1 MPRTLLA
8 LDAGT
13 TSTRAMLFAADGAVL
28 DVAQRE
34 FPQIYPQPGWVEH
47 DPEAIW
53 ASQLTC
59 AREVQDRASAAPA
72 AIGITNQRETILLW
86 DRKSGAPVAPA
97 IVWQDRRTAAACEAI
112 RRDPAFTRLIV
123 ERTGL
128 VPDPYFSATKLA
140 WLLEHVPGA
149 RARAEAGDLAAGTV
163 DTFLLWRLT
172 GGRVHATDAS
182 NASRTMLYDIHAGR
196 WDDELCARFGV
207 PRAVLPEVRDSAG
220 DYGTALA
227 SLLGRAVPIRG
238 VAGDQ
243 QAATFG
249 QACFT
254 PGMAKNTYGTG
265 CFVVM
270 NTGET
275 ARASANGLLTTVA
288 WRLGGR
294 TTYAIE
300 GAVFVAGAAIQWLR
314 DELGI
319 IRSAADTAALAG
331 SLSGNDGVYLVPA
344 FVGLGAPHWDPRA
357 RGIIIG
363 LTRGTT
369 RAHLA
374 RAALEAVAYQSADVL
389 AAMAADSGDGLRE
402 LRIDGGMVA
411 NDWLCQFQADVLEVP
426 VVRPRVTET
435 TALGAAA
442 LAGLAA
448 GVWSDPP
455 AFARTWREDRRFL
468 PRTTRQAELARWHEA
483 VARARAWHRDDA

>member
-1 MPRTLLA
+1 MPTLLA

-13 TSTRAMLFAADGAVL
+13 TSTRAVLFGAGGEVL

-34 FPQIYPQPGWVEH
+34 FPQRYPQPGWVEH

-53 ASQLTC
+53 NSQLAC
-59 AREVQDRASAAPA
+59 AREVVARAAEPPA
-72 AIGITNQRETILLW
+72 ALGITNQRETVLVW
-86 DRKSGAPVAPA
+86 DRRTGAPVAPA

-112 RRDPAFTRLIV
+112 GADEAFTRLIR

-128 VPDPYFSATKLA
+128 LPDPYFSATKLA
-140 WLLEHVPGA
+140 WLLDHVPGV
-149 RARAEAGDLAAGTV
+149 RARAEAGELAAGTV

-182 NASRTMLYDIHAGR
+182 NASRTLLYDIHRGR
-196 WDDELCARFGV
+196 WDDDLCARFRI
-207 PRAVLPEVRDSAG
+207 PPALLPEVRDSAG
-220 DYGTALA
+220 DDGTAPA
-227 SLLGRAVPIRG
+227 SVLGRAVAIRG

-249 QACFT
+249 QACLA

-270 NTGET
+270 NTGT
-275 ARASANGLLTTVA
+275 VARASGSGLLTTVA
-288 WRLGGR
+288 WRLDGR
-294 TTYAIE
+294 TTYALE
-300 GAVFVAGAAIQWLR
+300 GAIFVAGAAVQWLR
-314 DELGI
+314 DELGVV
-319 IRSAADTAALAG
+319 RTAAETEALAA
-331 SLSGNDGVYLVPA
+331 SLDGNDGVYLVPA
-344 FVGLGAPHWDPRA
+344 FVGLGAPYWDPRA
-357 RGIIIG
+357 RGTIVG

-389 AAMAADSGDGLRE
+389 EAMAADCGEPLRE
-402 LRIDGGMVA
+402 LRIDGGMVT

-426 VVRPRVTET
+426 VVRPAVVET
-435 TALGAAA
+435 TALGVAA

-448 GVWSDPP
+448 GVFPEP
-455 AFARTWREDRRFL
+455 AAFARTWREDHRFE
-468 PRTTRQAELARWHEA
+468 PRTSRRAERARWREA
-483 VARARAWHRDDA
+483 VARAREWDRA

>member
-1 MPRTLLA
+1 MPTLLA

-13 TSTRAMLFAADGAVL
+13 TSTRAVLFGAGGEVL

-34 FPQIYPQPGWVEH
+34 FPQRYPRPGWVEH

-53 ASQLTC
+53 DSQLAC
-59 AREVQDRASAAPA
+59 AREVVARAAEPPA
-72 AIGITNQRETILLW
+72 ALGITNQRETVLVW
-86 DRKSGAPVAPA
+86 DRRTGAPVAPA

-112 RRDPAFTRLIV
+112 AADAAFTRLIR

-128 VPDPYFSATKLA
+128 LPDPYFSATKLA
-140 WLLEHVPGA
+140 WLLDHVPGV
-149 RARAEAGDLAAGTV
+149 RGRAEAGELAAGTV
-163 DTFLLWRLT
+163 DTFLLWRFT

-182 NASRTMLYDIHAGR
+182 NASRTLLYDIHRGR
-196 WDDELCARFGV
+196 WDEELCARFGV
-207 PRAVLPEVRDSAG
+207 PPALLPEVRDSAG
-220 DYGTALA
+220 DYGTAEA
-227 SLLGRAVPIRG
+227 SVLGRAVAIRG

-249 QACFT
+249 QACLAA
-254 PGMAKNTYGTG
+254 GMAKNTYGTG

-270 NTGET
+270 NTGT
-275 ARASANGLLTTVA
+275 VARDSASGLLATVA

-294 TTYAIE
+294 TTYALE
-300 GAVFVAGAAIQWLR
+300 GAIFVAGAAVQWLR

-319 IRSAADTAALAG
+319 VRTAAETAALAA
-331 SLSGNDGVYLVPA
+331 SLDGNDDVYLVPA
-344 FVGLGAPHWDPRA
+344 FVGLGAPYWDPRA
-357 RGIIIG
+357 RGTIVG

-389 AAMAADSGDGLRE
+389 EAMAADCGEPLRE
-402 LRIDGGMVA
+402 LRIDGGMVT

-426 VVRPRVTET
+426 VVRPAVVET

-448 GVWSDPP
+448 GVFPDPA
-455 AFARTWREDRRFL
+455 AFARTWREERRFE
-468 PRTTRQAELARWHEA
+468 PRTSRRAERARWREA
-483 VARARAWHRDDA
+483 VARAREWDRA

>member
-1 MPRTLLA
+1 MPTLLA

-13 TSTRAMLFAADGAVL
+13 TSTRAILFAEDGAVL
-28 DVAQRE
+28 DAVQRE
-34 FPQIYPQPGWVEH
+34 FHQIYPEPGRVEH

-59 AREVQDRASAAPA
+59 AREVLGRAAEPPA
-72 AIGITNQRETILLW
+72 AIGITNQRETVLLW
-86 DRKSGAPVAPA
+86 DRKTGAPVAPA

-112 RRDPAFTRLIV
+112 RADEAFARLIR

-128 VPDPYFSATKLA
+128 LPDPYFSATKLA
-140 WLLEHVPGA
+140 WLLDHVPGA
-149 RARAEAGDLAAGTV
+149 RRRAEAGDLAAGTV

-182 NASRTMLYDIHAGR
+182 NASRTLLYDIHRGR
-196 WDDELCARFGV
+196 WDDDLCARFRV
-207 PRAVLPEVRDSAG
+207 PRALLPDVRDSAD

-227 SLLGRAVPIRG
+227 SVLGRAVPIRG

-249 QACFT
+249 QACLV

-270 NTGET
+270 NTGEV
-275 ARASANGLLTTVA
+275 ARRSANGLLTTVA

-294 TTYAIE
+294 TTYALE
-300 GAVFVAGAAIQWLR
+300 GAVFVAGAAVQWLR
-314 DELGI
+314 DALGV
-319 IRSAADTAALAG
+319 IRSAAETAVLAE
-331 SLSGNDGVYLVPA
+331 SLAGNDGVYLVPA
-344 FVGLGAPHWDPRA
+344 FVGLGAPHWDARA
-357 RGIIIG
+357 RGTIVG
-363 LTRGTT
+363 LTRGTG

-374 RAALEAVAYQSADVL
+374 RAALESVAYQSADVL
-389 AAMAADSGDGLRE
+389 EAMAADCGEPLTE
-402 LRIDGGMVA
+402 LRIDGGMVT

-426 VVRPRVTET
+426 VVRPKVTET

-448 GVWSDPP
+448 GVFPDLA
-455 AFARTWREDRRFL
+455 AFARTWREERRFE
-468 PRTTRQAELARWHEA
+468 PRVSRRAELARWREA
-483 VARARAWHRDDA
+483 VARSREWDRA

>member
-1 MPRTLLA
+1 MPTLLA

-13 TSTRAMLFAADGAVL
+13 TSTRAVLFGAGGEVL

-34 FPQIYPQPGWVEH
+34 FPQRYPRPGWVEH

-53 ASQLTC
+53 DSQLAC
-59 AREVQDRASAAPA
+59 AREVVARAAEPPA
-72 AIGITNQRETILLW
+72 ALGITNQRETVLVW
-86 DRKSGAPVAPA
+86 DRRTGAPVAPA

-112 RRDPAFTRLIV
+112 AADAAFTRLIR

-128 VPDPYFSATKLA
+128 LPDPYFSATKLA
-140 WLLEHVPGA
+140 WLLDHVPGV
-149 RARAEAGDLAAGTV
+149 RARAEAGELAAGTV
-163 DTFLLWRLT
+163 DTFLLWRFT

-182 NASRTMLYDIHAGR
+182 NASRTLLYDIHRGR
-196 WDDELCARFGV
+196 WDEELCARFGV
-207 PRAVLPEVRDSAG
+207 PPALLPEVRDSAG
-220 DYGTALA
+220 DYGTAEA
-227 SLLGRAVPIRG
+227 SVLGRAVAIRG

-249 QACFT
+249 QACLAA
-254 PGMAKNTYGTG
+254 GMAKNTYGTG

-270 NTGET
+270 NTGT
-275 ARASANGLLTTVA
+275 VARDSASGLLTTVA

-294 TTYAIE
+294 TTYALE
-300 GAVFVAGAAIQWLR
+300 GAIFVAGAAVQWLR

-319 IRSAADTAALAG
+319 VRTAAETAALAA
-331 SLSGNDGVYLVPA
+331 SLDGNDDVYLVPA
-344 FVGLGAPHWDPRA
+344 FVGLGAPYWDPRA
-357 RGIIIG
+357 RGTIVG

-389 AAMAADSGDGLRE
+389 EAMAADCGEPLRE
-402 LRIDGGMVA
+402 LRIDGGMVT

-426 VVRPRVTET
+426 VVRPAVVET

-448 GVWSDPP
+448 GVFPDPA
-455 AFARTWREDRRFL
+455 AFARTWREERRFE
-468 PRTTRQAELARWHEA
+468 PRTSRRAERARWREA
-483 VARARAWHRDDA
+483 VARAREWDRA